1 MHFERGKLPT
11 LSPDG
16 PQRAFATENMRPAMF
31 YDPARHVANC
41 GVRIFHGGTGNGSA
55 GGGITLHEPC
65 QQG

>member
-1 MHFERGKLPT
+1 
-11 LSPDG
+11 
-16 PQRAFATENMRPAMF
+16 MF